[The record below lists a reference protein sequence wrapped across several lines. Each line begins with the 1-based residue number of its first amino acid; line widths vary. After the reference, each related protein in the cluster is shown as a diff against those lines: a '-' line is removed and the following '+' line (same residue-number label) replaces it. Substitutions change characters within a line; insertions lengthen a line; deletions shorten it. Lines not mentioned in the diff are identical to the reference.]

1 VTEPLVEPEE
11 ELPERT
17 FPPVD
22 PERELARKNMVWGWS
37 LFLLFLV
44 LAVGTVVVAF
54 IYLAVD

>member
-1 VTEPLVEPEE
+1 VTEPLVEPEP
-11 ELPERT
+11 PET
-17 FPPVD
+17 THEPVD

-44 LAVGTVVVAF
+44 LAAGTVVVAF

>member
-1 VTEPLVEPEE
+1 MTEPLVEPEP
-11 ELPERT
+11 PET
-17 FPPVD
+17 TVPPVD

-44 LAVGTVVVAF
+44 LAAGTVVVAF